1 MSDQSRLASNV
12 SAPPR
17 RRSGN
22 ATRAAS
28 ALTQCLLLMSTSCCA
43 APSIVI
49 DGKLCFRTGSLFPR
63 EGQEPQYLQR
73 HIVLHDPEQGD
84 TKYCRKLNTFVPKSV
99 TRPERDAMHDVVNVL
114 QPLLYQR
121 NPYISDFRTAADA
134 IRRAGG
140 GVSRARIV
148 IMLLKSRLRPAAET
162 TVRLK
167 SFKAVCI
174 KKRPT

>member
-1 MSDQSRLASNV
+1 MSAMMSDQSRLASNV

-121 NPYISDFRTAADA
+121 NPYISDFRTAAD
-134 IRRAGG
+134 GCHTP
-140 GVSRARIV
+140 SRWG
-148 IMLLKSRLRPAAET
+148 
-162 TVRLK
+162 
-167 SFKAVCI
+167 C
-174 KKRPT
+174 RPTYGRLVSAPIYYLRS